1 MAGSYSARSALM
13 APLHWPTLPLPG
25 TMILSVM
32 KIGHLCDSKTLLKR
46 GISPPYVSPDP
57 PARVCRTSGPA
68 VILPAILQVCSL
80 VELTNGR
87 AHDVGTLSR
96 HGF

>member
-32 KIGHLCDSKTLLKR
+32 KIGHLCDSKTLKTCYARPKSYARSITSLFKR
-46 GISPPYVSPDP
+46 GLRRIHTCIHRLIPIPPLWAEWLIPQTDP
-57 PARVCRTSGPA
+57 W
-68 VILPAILQVCSL
+68 
-80 VELTNGR
+80 
-87 AHDVGTLSR
+87 
-96 HGF
+96 